1 MNYTDSGCMKNAFES
16 CKPSVRRHW
25 LVFAA
30 GVVWLTVGCGLTS
43 AACFWLYSSQWP
55 LSLVLGALSLALGLI
70 VYSFGFSRIVSKNL
84 ERISDLSTNIAEDV
98 IFQAKAQDVK
108 HHHMEDPI

>member
-1 MNYTDSGCMKNAFES
+1 VT
-16 CKPSVRRHW
+16 
-25 LVFAA
+25 
-30 GVVWLTVGCGLTS
+30 
-43 AACFWLYSSQWP
+43 CFIQ
-55 LSLVLGALSLALGLI
+55 ADTQLALKVLENDDQVDELNRAMTREVI
-70 VYSFGFSRIVSKNL
+70 DMAKKDIASIEAALELLRVSKNL